1 MSENIKMFRTA
12 TGEDVIAEYIE
23 TTADGDVYK
32 NVIQLVIVPSRS
44 NPQEQSYAFAPFPH
58 YSQPNS
64 DLKMTFNKDRI
75 VFFIEVEDAFL
86 EQYNSVFGHITT
98 PSPKFILGK

>member
-1 MSENIKMFRTA
+1 MTDIRMFRIA
-12 TGEDVIAEYIE
+12 TGEDVIAEFVE

-32 NVIQLVIVPSRS
+32 NAIQLVIVPSRA

-58 YSQPNS
+58 YSQQNS
-64 DLKMTFNKDRI
+64 DLKLTFNKERI

-86 EQYNSVFGHITT
+86 QQYNSVFGHITT